1 MKKSRHYTVLFL
13 CSIQLLWACN
23 TQTDVTPVSEPSVDS
38 SPITT
43 AEILPGSK
51 GPRLEATTIDGEFV
65 IPAGAEATIPTDAD
79 TLVASIQ
86 HLLIPPAYAAG
97 ISKEVLAKFDAT
109 IDGDPVDMEIVE
121 TRIDKEGNQIVSYRL
136 LNVPESDTVLEIEF
150 TAPDG
155 PFSVGG
161 LIEKVEEKKA
171 NKAERFT
178 IETQALLDYAKQ
190 YETEKEVSLKT
201 LTYKKIKEN
210 FEKIKKQQE
219 FVDFKNKIQEE
230 LKNPGNRK
238 KPPGFYLEDPRFCA
252 AIRAG
257 SNIFQLKQAARALP
271 TPPPDHLKPRL
282 ADLSPQERQ
291 KLLARVAR
299 IRKERDAIRRGLA
312 CFNPSSA
319 AKQINDSRPILRPRV
334 QFGPK
339 STPIKWVT
347 RAQEQ

>member
-23 TQTDVTPVSEPSVDS
+23 TQTEVTPVSEPSVDS
-38 SPITT
+38 SPMTT

-65 IPAGAEATIPTDAD
+65 IPAGAEATIPTSIDN
-79 TLVASIQ
+79 LVASIQ

-109 IDGDPVDMEIVE
+109 IDGEPVDMEIVE
-121 TRIDKEGNQIVSYRL
+121 TRIDNAGNQIVSYRL
-136 LNVPESDTVLEIEF
+136 LNVTDSDTVLEIEIS
-150 TAPDG
+150 APDG

-161 LIEKVEEKKA
+161 IIEKIEEKKA
-171 NKAERFT
+171 NRADRFT
-178 IETQALLDYAKQ
+178 IETRALLDFAKQ
-190 YETEKEVSLKT
+190 YETEKEISLKN

-219 FVDFKNKIQEE
+219 FVDFKTKVQEE
-230 LKNPGNRK
+230 LKNPVNRQ

-252 AIRAG
+252 AVRAG
-257 SNIFQLKQAARALP
+257 ESLFQLKQAAQALP

-282 ADLSPQERQ
+282 ADLSPLERER
-291 KLLARVAR
+291 LLARVAR
-299 IRKERDAIRRGLA
+299 LRREREELRRRLA
-312 CFNPSSA
+312 CFGQPPA
-319 AKQINDSRPILRPRV
+319 AQQLSDSRPMLRPRV

-347 RAQEQ
+347 RAQDQ